1 MAFLFDSILPLA
13 DLEQSVDWGRKEEG
27 SKQSQELRTVFLFL
41 GHLVNVPSSCLYFI
55 FMFFLVKQGKYE
67 VTSKGK
73 KRAGK
78 GRVRR

>member
-1 MAFLFDSILPLA
+1 M
-13 DLEQSVDWGRKEEG
+13 
-27 SKQSQELRTVFLFL
+27 
-41 GHLVNVPSSCLYFI
+41 NVPSSCLYFI

-78 GRVRR
+78 GRVRSKKLFGLSVREDAFCCKMASGKQTLKDSRATSTKDRRAESKS